1 MEVKKNTSPHIL
13 NSASNLLGICFI
25 VLTSIKL
32 LKLQAVTL
40 VDEFTTAAMVLF
52 MASCI
57 LSFLSLKSITK
68 RGKLYETIADVFFL
82 AGLACLFVTTMLITF
97 NVIN

>member
-1 MEVKKNTSPHIL
+1 MPIKKKTSPHIL
-13 NSASNLLGICFI
+13 NSASNFWVSVFI

-32 LKLQAVTL
+32 LKLQAVIL
-40 VDEFTTAAMVLF
+40 KDESTTGAMVLF

-57 LSFLSLKSITK
+57 LSFLSLKNMSK
-68 RGKLYETIADVFFL
+68 SGALCETIVNIFFL
-82 AGLACLFVTTMLITF
+82 AGLACLFVTNMLITF